1 VGSRQQVPGTGKRVR
16 VDQKNPRNFPPG
28 DLRVSDADRDLALAE
43 LSEHFQAGRLTAD
56 EMQERTDQALR
67 ARTGKELSAIMA
79 DLPVVRPGATV
90 APVSKE
96 PERRR
101 FHWTPAATAV
111 LAGVITA
118 AVITG
123 AVLSSPGH
131 HTFVFPI
138 WLVVAAFFVLR
149 RIGHGGGHHHDHH
162 QQHLDRHQERL
173 DREQER
179 LERHRR
185 DLD

>member
-1 VGSRQQVPGTGKRVR
+1 MSSRQQVPGKGKRVR
-16 VDQKNPRNFPPG
+16 VDQKNPRNYPAG

-56 EMQERTDQALR
+56 EMQERTGQALA

-79 DLPVVRPGATV
+79 DLPVVRPGASV

-96 PERRR
+96 PERRG

-111 LAGVITA
+111 LAGVVTA
-118 AVITG
+118 AIITG
-123 AVLSSPGH
+123 AVFSQPGH
-131 HTFVFPI
+131 HGFVFPV
-138 WLVVAAFFVLR
+138 WLIIAAFFVLR
-149 RIGHGGGHHHDHH
+149 RFGRGDHHHHDHH
-162 QQHLDRHQERL
+162 QRHIERHQDRI

-179 LERHRR
+179 LDRRR
-185 DLD
+185 DQD